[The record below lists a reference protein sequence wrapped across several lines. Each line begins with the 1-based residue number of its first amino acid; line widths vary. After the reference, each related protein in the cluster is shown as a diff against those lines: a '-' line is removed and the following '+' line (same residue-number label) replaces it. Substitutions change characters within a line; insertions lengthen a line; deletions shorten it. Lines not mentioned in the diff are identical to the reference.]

1 MVAQF
6 FSSISTLPPS
16 PQGVRSL
23 PLLLGD
29 SIPVPS
35 WYEFLKKIQYQYQ
48 LECSKVDTCPILV
61 CTLQHLA
68 GQIPYQYQA
77 GMHLKKKRSY
87 ANISWY
93 VQKLIPA
100 QYWFGVWTTLAGRG
114 DMMITTRFEG

>member
-1 MVAQF
+1 MKNNSFLLFSKACCWTLFNYLQGEQYLQHGCSIF
-6 FSSISTLPPS
+6 FLTLLPPS

-35 WYEFLKKIQYQYQ
+35 WYEFKKKIQYQYQ

-68 GQIPYQYQA
+68 GQIQYQYQA
-77 GMHLKKKRSY
+77 GMHLKKEDP
-87 ANISWY
+87 IP
-93 VQKLIPA
+93 IPA
-100 QYWFGVWTTLAGRG
+100 GMFKS
-114 DMMITTRFEG
+114 